1 MILFIE
7 KRFKNNL
14 LGIKNKKVMYGWT
27 IIMICCLVATIAC
40 LILGHKAEFYSDW
53 KLCFDIFG
61 FIAGVMV
68 FVSGIAVVGQ
78 NFDSKRNILYL
89 QEQQVIFQK
98 AIEQSDGVIEAAL
111 LNKVVEANKEIIK
124 MKTSKEVYGKFSYHY
139 NVPDSL
145 LVPIEINTEK
155 VK

>member
-1 MILFIE
+1 
-7 KRFKNNL
+7 
-14 LGIKNKKVMYGWT
+14 MYGWI
-27 IIMICCLVATIAC
+27 IIMICCLVVTIAC
-40 LILGHKAEFYSDW
+40 LILAHKADFYSSW
-53 KLCFDIFG
+53 KLCFEIFG

-68 FVSGIAVVGQ
+68 LVSGLAVVEQ
-78 NFDSKRNILYL
+78 NFGSKRNILYL

-98 AIEQSDGVIEAAL
+98 AIDQSDGVIEAAL